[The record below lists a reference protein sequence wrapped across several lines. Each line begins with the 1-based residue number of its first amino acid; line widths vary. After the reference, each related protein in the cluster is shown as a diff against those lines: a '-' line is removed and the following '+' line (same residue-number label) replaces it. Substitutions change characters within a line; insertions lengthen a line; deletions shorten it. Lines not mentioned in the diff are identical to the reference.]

1 MTSFFLY
8 TVRDEYKHLC
18 ERHEIQYVENDA
30 IKTKDF
36 PINDFAV
43 KLKMVSSRRKVD
55 ESFKGESGRFL
66 KDLNEATSHDINMDN
81 LIDGKKR
88 VTFVRGIAGIGK
100 SVLAKQIVF
109 GWATGTMYQNFEVC
123 LFFEC
128 RDLNRYSHDEGE
140 GFNSK
145 EMLHNF
151 IKKKTCDLNIKTEK
165 NVLIVIDGVDELFDF
180 GDENS
185 LIYQF
190 LDIKESYGKAK
201 IIMTGRPHVE
211 NVLDKCGIT
220 IGGYKVVEMM
230 GLGEKEIKEY
240 IAKFTTCI
248 EEGRS
253 SEVSTLIN
261 KTIEASADI
270 RPILCVP
277 QFLNAIC
284 CVSIVTGGEGIANE
298 TELYCWTLYLFFKQ
312 HVFERE
318 EPMSKRTWH
327 KIFASYRQLILVV
340 SEISFKL
347 YSENKIIFK
356 QKDFQPL
363 FDGIRGDE
371 SIKPI
376 AKGFFDGLFADK
388 TDHKEEKLMFKHLS
402 LMEFLSAIHVCTVK
416 DPDDVIK
423 RLVSNKSYEIVRYA
437 CGLYGGVFQDGIGNE
452 LYECVMDDKATAGSG
467 DENKKEERAES
478 FLKLALKVLSKSNAL
493 RGSIFL
499 TSIDFIVQF
508 FPRQFNRPSFVKS
521 VLFQLKSI
529 SNIFIHYPDAAEERL
544 LLRFFDIIK
553 ANAVDENSIKE
564 ALENTEISLIGK
576 FDKFDK
582 ELLTVMKYF
591 GKGGSILISGKNFNI
606 DDEMMKLITDNVIY
620 FSFLTFLD
628 CKFNGPYFKTKQPEH
643 YSKLKSLRLE
653 RCEFWN
659 VSFKMFSQWAAVL
672 SERVQ
677 LIECNGINCEMW
689 EIFGREIDD
698 ARRHK
703 GLKLK
708 ELRVLGRTAFDESS
722 WAGAVRVFLTLEKIR
737 FEYCDICEEWWRIL
751 ANEVEKRAN
760 DGTLKL
766 KKLEIDENSGINEN
780 IWQSVRKISNQIFH
794 FGLLLSTIDCKRW
807 YNLQFL
813 ESFLP
818 QYSQLC
824 LRWITFKSGIT
835 VPTNIS
841 FIYETLSLINH
852 IC

>member
-1 MTSFFLY
+1 MTLFFLDKVKDQY
-8 TVRDEYKHLC
+8 QRLCKH
-18 ERHEIQYVENDA
+18 HEIQYVDNDV
-30 IKTKDF
+30 IKTRKF
-36 PINDFAV
+36 SINDFAV
-43 KLKMVSSRRKVD
+43 KLKMASSKREVD
-55 ESFKGESGRFL
+55 KSFKGEMARHL
-66 KDLNEATSHDINMDN
+66 KYLNEATRYDINIDN
-81 LIDGKKR
+81 LIDEKTR
-88 VTFVRGIAGIGK
+88 VTFVRGVAGIGK

-128 RDLNRYSHDEGE
+128 RELNNYRHNDGE

-145 EMLHNF
+145 EMLHEF
-151 IKKKTCDLNIKTEK
+151 IKVKLRCLNIKAEK
-165 NVLIVIDGVDELFDF
+165 NMLIVIDGVDELFDI

-185 LIYQF
+185 LIFQF
-190 LDIKESYGKAK
+190 LDIKQTYGEAK
-201 IIMTGRPHVE
+201 IFITGRPHVE
-211 NVLDKCGIT
+211 SVLDHSLIN
-220 IGGYKVVEMM
+220 IGQYKVVEVM
-230 GLGEKEIKEY
+230 GLGEEEIKEY

-248 EEGRS
+248 EEECS
-253 SEVSTLIN
+253 SKVSTLIN
-261 KTIEASADI
+261 QTIEASAVI

-284 CVSIVTGGEGIANE
+284 CVSIVTGGEGIRNE
-298 TELYCWTLYLFFKQ
+298 TELYCWTLYLLLKQ
-312 HVFERE
+312 HVSERE

-347 YSENKIIFK
+347 YSENQIIFK

-388 TDHKEEKLMFKHLS
+388 TDHKEEKLMYKHLS
-402 LMEFLSAIHVCTVK
+402 IMELFSAIHVCTVK

-423 RLVSNKSYEIVRYA
+423 RLVSNKSYEILRYA

-478 FLKLALKVLSKSNAL
+478 FLKLALKVLSKSMGNAESKL
-493 RGSIFL
+493 L

-529 SNIFIHYPDAAEERL
+529 RNIVIQYPDAAEQRL

-564 ALENTEISLIGK
+564 ALENTEITLVG
-576 FDKFDK
+576 KFDK

-591 GKGGSILISGKNFNI
+591 GKGVDIDIRGKNFNI
-606 DDEMMKLITDNVIY
+606 DGEMMKLITDNVIY
-620 FSFLTFLD
+620 FSSLIFVG

-643 YSKLKSLRLE
+643 YSKLESLVLTQ
-653 RCEFWN
+653 CEFSN
-659 VSFKMFSQWAAVL
+659 ESFEMFSQWAAVL
-672 SERVQ
+672 SKRVH
-677 LIECNGINCEMW
+677 LIDCNGINCEMW

-698 ARRHK
+698 VRRHK

-708 ELRVLGRTAFDESS
+708 ELVVWETAFDESS
-722 WAGAVRVFLTLEKIR
+722 WEGAVQVFVKLEEITIWN
-737 FEYCDICEEWWRIL
+737 CGICEEWWRML
-751 ANEVEKRAN
+751 ANEVKKRAN
-760 DGTLKL
+760 EGTLKL
-766 KKLEIDENSGINEN
+766 KKLEIDEDSGINEN
-780 IWQSVRKISNQIFH
+780 IRQSVRRISNQIFH
-794 FGLLLSTIDCKRW
+794 FGLLLFAIDCKRW
-807 YNLQFL
+807 DNLQFFGII
-813 ESFLP
+813 STAI
-818 QYSQLC
+818 QLT
-824 LRWITFKSGIT
+824 LFKMDHFQIRNNS
-835 VPTNIS
+835 S
-841 FIYETLSLINH
+841 D
-852 IC
+852 

>member
-1 MTSFFLY
+1 MISFFLDSL
-8 TVRDEYKHLC
+8 RDQYKRLC
-18 ERHEIQYVENDA
+18 EHHEIQYVENDV
-30 IKTKDF
+30 IKTRNF

-43 KLKMVSSRRKVD
+43 KLKMARSKRMVD
-55 ESFKGESGRFL
+55 KSFKGEMDRYL
-66 KDLNEATSHDINMDN
+66 KDLNEATSYDINIDN
-81 LIDGKKR
+81 LIDEKTR
-88 VTFVRGIAGIGK
+88 VTFVCGIAGIGK

-128 RDLNRYSHDEGE
+128 RELNNYKLNDGE

-145 EMLHNF
+145 EMLHEF
-151 IKKKTCDLNIKTEK
+151 IKIKLRCLNIKAEK
-165 NVLIVIDGVDELFDF
+165 NMLIVIDGVDELFDI
-180 GDENS
+180 GDKNS
-185 LIYQF
+185 LIFQF
-190 LDIKESYGKAK
+190 LDISKSYGEAQ

-211 NVLDKCGIT
+211 SVLNKRGIT
-220 IGGYKVVEMM
+220 IGRYKVVEIM
-230 GLGEKEIKEY
+230 GLGEEEIKEY

-248 EEGRS
+248 EGERS
-253 SEVSTLIN
+253 SEYRNSIN
-261 KTIEASADI
+261 QTIEASADI

-284 CVSIVTGGEGIANE
+284 CVSLVTGGEGIGNE
-298 TELYCWTLYLFFKQ
+298 TELYCWTLYLLLKQ

-318 EPMSKRTWH
+318 MPDEYRSIYH
-327 KIFASYRQLILVV
+327 NIFTSYRQLILVV

-347 YSENKIIFK
+347 YSENQIIFK

-376 AKGFFDGLFADK
+376 AKGFFHGLFADK
-388 TDHKEEKLMFKHLS
+388 TDNKEEKLMFNHMS
-402 LMEFLSAIHVCTVK
+402 MMEYFSAIHVCTVK

-423 RLVSNKSYEIVRYA
+423 RLLDNESYEIVRYA

-452 LYECVMDDKATAGSG
+452 LYECVMDDKATADSG

-478 FLKLALKVLSKSNAL
+478 FLKLALKVLSESNGD
-493 RGSIFL
+493 RRSKFL
-499 TSIDFIVQF
+499 KSIDFIVQF

-529 SNIFIHYPDAAEERL
+529 GYITIHPDAAEKRL

-564 ALENTEISLIGK
+564 ALENTGIWLR
-576 FDKFDK
+576 DKFDK

-591 GKGGSILISGKNFNI
+591 GKDVYIEIRGENFNI

-620 FSFLTFLD
+620 FSSLRFED

-643 YSKLKSLRLE
+643 YSKLEDLRLTL
-653 RCEFWN
+653 CDFSN

-672 SERVQ
+672 SERVELRQ
-677 LIECNGINCEMW
+677 CNGINCEMW

-708 ELRVLGRTAFDESS
+708 VLEVWRTDFDESS
-722 WAGAVRVFLTLEKIR
+722 WGGAVRIFVKLERIHIVV
-737 FEYCDICEEWWRIL
+737 CGICKEWWRIL
-751 ANEVEKRAN
+751 SNEVEKRAN

-766 KKLEIDENSGINEN
+766 KQLESIRNYGINEN
-780 IWQSVRKISNQIFH
+780 IWQSVRRISYQIFH
-794 FGLLLSTIDCKRW
+794 FGLLLFAIDCKRW
-807 YNLQFL
+807 DNLQFF
-813 ESFLP
+813 ESYLP

-835 VPTNIS
+835 VLTNIS

-852 IC
+852 IY

>member
-1 MTSFFLY
+1 MKPFFLDSL
-8 TVRDEYKHLC
+8 RDQYKRLC
-18 ERHEIQYVENDA
+18 ALHEIQYVENDV
-30 IKTKDF
+30 IETKDF
-36 PINDFAV
+36 PIDDFAV
-43 KLKMVSSRRKVD
+43 KLKMANSKRKVD
-55 ESFKGESGRFL
+55 KSFKGEMDRYL
-66 KDLNEATSHDINMDN
+66 KDLNEATSYDINIDN
-81 LIDGKKR
+81 LIDEKKR

-109 GWATGTMYQNFEVC
+109 GWATRTMYQNFEVC

-128 RDLNRYSHDEGE
+128 RDLNRYSHDEGK

-151 IKKKTCDLNIKTEK
+151 INKKARHLNIKDEK
-165 NVLIVIDGVDELFDF
+165 KVLIVIDGVDELFDI

-190 LDIKESYGKAK
+190 LDIKESYGEAK

-211 NVLDKCGIT
+211 NVLYNCGIT
-220 IGGYKVVEMM
+220 IGRCKVVEIM
-230 GLGEKEIKEY
+230 GLGEEEIKEY

-248 EEGRS
+248 EEDRS
-253 SEVSTLIN
+253 SKVSTLIN
-261 KTIEASADI
+261 QTIEASADI

-284 CVSIVTGGEGIANE
+284 CVSIVTGGEGIGNE
-298 TELYCWTLYLFFKQ
+298 TELYCWTLYLLLKQ
-312 HVFERE
+312 HVSERE
-318 EPMSKRTWH
+318 EAMSKRTWH

-347 YSENKIIFK
+347 YSENQIIFK

-363 FDGIRGDE
+363 FDGIRGDK

-388 TDHKEEKLMFKHLS
+388 TDNKEEKCMFKHLS

-416 DPDDVIK
+416 DPNGVIQ
-423 RLVSNKSYEIVRYA
+423 RLLDNESYEIVRYA
-437 CGLYGGVFQDGIGNE
+437 CGLYGGVFQDGIVKE

-478 FLKLALKVLSKSNAL
+478 FLELALKALSKSNGDERL
-493 RGSIFL
+493 IFL
-499 TSIDFIVQF
+499 KSIDFIVQF

-529 SNIFIHYPDAAEERL
+529 GYITIHPDAAEKRF

-564 ALENTEISLIGK
+564 ALENTEISLDG
-576 FDKFDK
+576 KFDK

-591 GKGGSILISGKNFNI
+591 GNHVGIGISGKDFNI
-606 DDEMMKLITDNVIY
+606 DDEMMKVVTDNVIY
-620 FSFLTFLD
+620 CTFLTFYD

-643 YSKLKSLRLE
+643 YSKLKYLYLIN
-653 RCEFWN
+653 CEFSN
-659 VSFKMFSQWAAVL
+659 VSFKMFSQWAVL
-672 SERVQ
+672 SEGVQ
-677 LIECNGINCEMW
+677 LVQCHGINCEMW

-698 ARRHK
+698 VRRHK

-708 ELRVLGRTAFDESS
+708 ELKVNETAFDESS
-722 WAGAVRVFLTLEKIR
+722 WAGAVQVFVKLEEITIWN
-737 FEYCDICEEWWRIL
+737 CGICEEWWRIL

-766 KKLEIDENSGINEN
+766 KTLLITEDSGINEN
-780 IWQSVRKISNQIFH
+780 IRQSVRRISNQIFH
-794 FGLLLSTIDCKRW
+794 FRLLLPQLIAKDGIIC
-807 YNLQFL
+807 NFL
-813 ESFLP
+813 ELFLP
-818 QYSQLC
+818 QYS
-824 LRWITFKSGIT
+824 
-835 VPTNIS
+835 
-841 FIYETLSLINH
+841 
-852 IC
+852 

>member
-1 MTSFFLY
+1 MTSFFLD
-8 TVRDEYKHLC
+8 TLRGQYKRLC
-18 ERHEIQYVENDA
+18 ALHEIQYVENDV
-30 IKTKDF
+30 IKTRNF

-43 KLKMVSSRRKVD
+43 KLKMASSKREVD
-55 ESFKGESGRFL
+55 KSFKGEMARHL
-66 KDLNEATSHDINMDN
+66 KYLNEATSYDINIDN
-81 LIDGKKR
+81 LIDEKTR
-88 VTFVRGIAGIGK
+88 VTFVRGVAGIGK

-128 RDLNRYSHDEGE
+128 RDLNRYSHDEGK

-151 IKKKTCDLNIKTEK
+151 INKKTCDLNLKTEK
-165 NVLIVIDGVDELFDF
+165 NVLIVIDGVDELFDI

-190 LDIKESYGKAK
+190 LDIKESYGEAK
-201 IIMTGRPHVE
+201 IIMTGRPHIE
-211 NVLDKCGIT
+211 NVLNKRSIT
-220 IGGYKVVEMM
+220 IGRCKVVEIM
-230 GLGEKEIKEY
+230 GLGEEEIKEY

-253 SEVSTLIN
+253 SKVSTLIN
-261 KTIEASADI
+261 QTIEASADI

-277 QFLNAIC
+277 QFLNAVC

-298 TELYCWTLYLFFKQ
+298 TELYCWTLYLLLKQ
-312 HVFERE
+312 HVSERE

-347 YSENKIIFK
+347 YSENQIIFK
-356 QKDFQPL
+356 QKGFQPL
-363 FDGIRGDE
+363 FDGILGDE

-388 TDHKEEKLMFKHLS
+388 TDHKDEKLMFKHLT
-402 LMEFLSAIHVCTVK
+402 LMECFAAIHVCTVK

-478 FLKLALKVLSKSNAL
+478 FLKLALKVLSKSN
-493 RGSIFL
+493 GEGESTFL
-499 TSIDFIVQF
+499 KSIDFIVQF

-529 SNIFIHYPDAAEERL
+529 SYIHIRPDAAEQRL

-553 ANAVDENSIKE
+553 ATAVDENSIKE
-564 ALENTEISLIGK
+564 ALENTGISLFG
-576 FDKFDK
+576 KFDK

-591 GKGGSILISGKNFNI
+591 GKDVYIEIRGENFNI
-606 DDEMMKLITDNVIY
+606 DDEMMKVVTDNVMY
-620 FSFLTFLD
+620 FSFLTFVG

-643 YSKLKSLRLE
+643 YSKLESLYLS
-653 RCEFWN
+653 RCEFSN
-659 VSFKMFSQWAAVL
+659 ESFKMFSQWAAKL
-672 SERVQ
+672 SKEVR
-677 LIECNGINCEMW
+677 LEKCKGINCEMW

-698 ARRHK
+698 VRRHK

-708 ELRVLGRTAFDESS
+708 ELKVSETAFDESS
-722 WAGAVRVFLTLEKIR
+722 WEGAVRVFVKLEEITIWN
-737 FEYCDICEEWWRIL
+737 CGICEEWWRIL

-760 DGTLKL
+760 EGTLKL
-766 KKLEIDENSGINEN
+766 KMLESRENSGINEN
-780 IWQSVRKISNQIFH
+780 IRQSVRRISYQIFH
-794 FGLLLSTIDCKRW
+794 FGLLLPQLIAKDGII
-807 YNLQFL
+807 YNFL
-813 ESFLP
+813 
-818 QYSQLC
+818 
-824 LRWITFKSGIT
+824 
-835 VPTNIS
+835 
-841 FIYETLSLINH
+841 NH
-852 IC
+852 IYRNTVNSV

>member
-1 MTSFFLY
+1 MTSFFLGKVKDQY
-8 TVRDEYKHLC
+8 QRLCKH
-18 ERHEIQYVENDA
+18 HEIQYVENDA

-55 ESFKGESGRFL
+55 KSFKGERGRLL
-66 KDLNEATSHDINMDN
+66 KDLDKATSYDINIDN

-128 RDLNRYSHDEGE
+128 RDLNRYSHDEGK

-151 IKKKTCDLNIKTEK
+151 INKKTCDLNIKTEK
-165 NVLIVIDGVDELFDF
+165 NVLIVIDGVDELFDI

-190 LDIKESYGKAK
+190 LDIKESYGEAK

-230 GLGEKEIKEY
+230 GLGEEEIKEY

-248 EEGRS
+248 EEERS

-261 KTIEASADI
+261 QTIEASADI

-277 QFLNAIC
+277 QFLNGIC
-284 CVSIVTGGEGIANE
+284 CVSIVTGGEGIGNE
-298 TELYCWTLYLFFKQ
+298 TELYCWTLYLLLKQ
-312 HVFERE
+312 HLSERE
-318 EPMSKRTWH
+318 EAMSERTWH

-347 YSENKIIFK
+347 YSENQIIFK
-356 QKDFQPL
+356 KEDFQPL
-363 FDGIRGDE
+363 FDRIRGDE

-376 AKGFFDGLFADK
+376 AKGFFHGLFADK
-388 TDHKEEKLMFKHLS
+388 TDNKEEKLMFKHLT

-416 DPDDVIK
+416 YPYDVIK

-437 CGLYGGVFQDGIGNE
+437 CSLYGGVFQDGIGNE

-478 FLKLALKVLSKSNAL
+478 FLKLALKVLSKSN
-493 RGSIFL
+493 GEGESTFL
-499 TSIDFIVQF
+499 KSIDFIVQF

-529 SNIFIHYPDAAEERL
+529 GDIDIFRPDAAEQRL

-553 ANAVDENSIKE
+553 ATAVDENSIKE

-576 FDKFDK
+576 FDK

-591 GKGGSILISGKNFNI
+591 GKDVDIQISGKDFNI

-620 FSFLTFLD
+620 FATLSFYD

-643 YSKLKSLRLE
+643 YSKLKSLRLT
-653 RCEFWN
+653 RCEFSN

-672 SERVQ
+672 SESVR
-677 LIECNGINCEMW
+677 LEKCKGFNCEMW

-698 ARRHK
+698 VRRHK

-708 ELRVLGRTAFDESS
+708 GLDVNEIAFDESS
-722 WAGAVRVFLTLEKIR
+722 WAGAVRVFVKLERMRIVV
-737 FEYCDICEEWWRIL
+737 CGICEEWWRIL

-760 DGTLKL
+760 EGTLTL
-766 KKLEIDENSGINEN
+766 KTLVIEKDSGINEN
-780 IWQSVRKISNQIFH
+780 IRQSVRRISYQIFH
-794 FGLLLSTIDCKRW
+794 FGLLLPQLIAKDGII
-807 YNLQFL
+807 YNFWNH
-813 ESFLP
+813 F
-818 QYSQLC
+818 Y
-824 LRWITFKSGIT
+824 RNT
-835 VPTNIS
+835 VNS
-841 FIYETLSLINH
+841 V
-852 IC
+852 